1 MVHTVE
7 VVPHTA
13 DVALRVTADRL
24 DELFVAA
31 TEGMAALTWRWP
43 SSGSL
48 VRRVEVRGE
57 DTADLLW
64 RWLSAVLGWSEADD
78 ACYPEAEVRL
88 RDGEVSGTVR
98 GTATE
103 RCEVVGPAVK
113 AVTLHGLEIR
123 EEAGRWSATVVFD
136 V

>member
-1 MVHTVE
+1 MHTVE

-24 DELFVAA
+24 DELFVAG
-31 TEGMAALTWRWP
+31 TEGMAALMWSCP
-43 SSGSL
+43 PSGSL
-48 VRRVEVRGE
+48 VRRVEVRGD

-64 RWLSAVLGWSEADD
+64 RWLSAVLGWAEADD
-78 ACYPEAEVRL
+78 ACYFEAEVRL
-88 RDGEVSGTVR
+88 GDGEVTGTVR
-98 GTATE
+98 GTGTE
-103 RCEVVGPAVK
+103 RCEVAGPAVK
-113 AVTLHGLEIR
+113 AVTLHGLEVR

>member
-1 MVHTVE
+1 M
-7 VVPHTA
+7 
-13 DVALRVTADRL
+13 
-24 DELFVAA
+24 AA
-31 TEGMAALTWRWP
+31 TEGMASLTWSCPP
-43 SSGSL
+43 SRPLS
-48 VRRVEVRGE
+48 RRVEVRGD

-64 RWLSAVLGWSEADD
+64 RWLSAVLGWAEADD

-88 RDGEVSGTVR
+88 GEGEVTGTVR
-98 GTATE
+98 GTGSG

-113 AVTLHGLEIR
+113 AVTLYGIEVR